1 MLYLLPL
8 LLAVL
13 LTVLALRRSDTRRRG
28 LRVAAGLLAAAGLAL
43 AALPPTRNRPAA
55 APGAT
60 TAVLL
65 TPGYSPDTLSAL
77 LTRLGPGTPVWRF
90 APLETRPA
98 PADTPTFRNA
108 SAIRA
113 TRPGLRRLHVLGR
126 GLPAADVA
134 ALAGLELPSHADAPA
149 TGFRQATWEA
159 RPTLGET
166 WVVSGSFAAAQA
178 GPVWLRLR
186 AAGTV
191 RDSVRLP
198 DGTGAFRLSFT
209 PRTAGRAVYAL
220 EARGTDQALVR
231 EPVPIEVQAPEPLRV
246 LLLAATPS
254 FELRFLKDYLAGRQ
268 YAVALRTGLSRGLT
282 QTEFLNLPNPPA
294 LGSLSPAL
302 LARFDV
308 LVTDAATLA
317 SLGGSETAALRTA
330 VANGTA
336 DLLLLADAPTLPRQL
351 PGGAAFGL
359 QARPAAAAATA
370 QPLRWPA
377 APAAGANA
385 LVPATLRPATNL
397 RPLISS
403 GSGGQLV
410 AAARRLGLGAVV
422 VSTVTET
429 FPWQLRGQPAVY
441 GAYWSRLLGAARP
454 ARPTALSIAPLSHWP
469 RPNAPLELRITGAA
483 TGPLTLAGP
492 NGATVAATRR
502 PDARVPEWSSAT
514 YWPAAA
520 GWHEARVGAA
530 RHWFYVYAPGQW
542 RGPEQ
547 PRWQLAAAQATTTTP
562 VVAAADAAVASPATA
577 GHETWPRWW
586 GYALF
591 LVGAGLLWLE
601 EKL

>member
-43 AALPPTRNRPAA
+43 AALPPSRSRPAA
-55 APGAT
+55 APGAA

-65 TPGYSPDTLSAL
+65 TPGYSSDTLAAL
-77 LTRLGPGTPVWRF
+77 LSSLGTGTPVWRF
-90 APLETRPA
+90 APTETTA
-98 PADTPTFRNA
+98 ALSADTPVFRNA

-113 TRPGLRRLHVLGR
+113 KLPGLRRLHVLGR
-126 GLPAADVA
+126 GLPAADVP
-134 ALAGLELPSHADAPA
+134 ALAGLELHPHADAPA
-149 TGFRQATWEA
+149 AGFRQATWDA
-159 RPTLGET
+159 RPTLGEA

-191 RDSVRLP
+191 RDSARLP
-198 DGTGAFRLSFT
+198 GGTGAFRLSFT
-209 PRTAGRAVYAL
+209 PRAAGRAVYAL
-220 EARGTDQALVR
+220 EARSSGRALVR

-308 LVTDAATLA
+308 VITDAATLA

-336 DLLLLADAPTLPRQL
+336 GLLLLADAPTLPRQL

-377 APAAGANA
+377 APAGATA

-422 VSTVTET
+422 VSTITET

-441 GAYWSRLLGAARP
+441 GAYWSCLLGAARP
-454 ARPTALSIAPLSHWP
+454 PRPAALSIALLSHWP
-469 RPNAPLELRITGAA
+469 RPNTPLELRIAGATA
-483 TGPLTLAGP
+483 GPLTLAGP
-492 NGATVAATRR
+492 NGATVAAARR

-514 YWPAAA
+514 YWPATA

-547 PRWQLAAAQATTTTP
+547 PRWQLAAAQAATTTP
-562 VVAAADAAVASPATA
+562 GVAAAAAADAPPTTA